1 MSQADAEALLQE
13 VATYLRSED
22 VALIRSALDFSHAAH
37 EGQLRESGAPYVT
50 HPIAVARILT
60 PLHLDVHAITAA
72 LLHDVAED
80 TNVTIEEISTRF
92 GKQVADLVDGLS
104 KIDKLQFE
112 TKEDAQAENFRKMLM
127 AMARDVRVILIKLA
141 DRLHNMRTLGAVSK
155 GKSERIAHETM
166 DIYAPIANRLGLNN
180 VYQELED
187 LSFKYLHP
195 NRYSVLSKALKVAR
209 GNRREVVSKIL
220 EAISQRLADNHLKA
234 EVKGREKHL
243 YGIYEK
249 MQTKSLAFAQV
260 LDIYGFRILVDDV
273 PSCYLALGVL
283 HGLYKPFPGKFKD
296 YIAIPKANGYQSLHT
311 ALFGPFGTPI
321 EVQIRTHEM
330 NKLAESG
337 VASHWLY
344 KTSETQ
350 INELHQKT
358 HQWLQSLLESLAQ
371 SGDSVEFLEHLKV
384 DLFPDEVYVFSP
396 KGKIF
401 AMPRGATTVDFAY
414 AVHTDIGNRCVATK
428 VNSELVPLRTELR
441 NGDRVEIVTAPHAH
455 PNPAWLGYVV
465 TSKARSEIRHALKT
479 MHLDESSKLGERLL
493 GQALSSLSIKLQ
505 DVPDICWD
513 RVLKE
518 TGSKSRQDLLTDIGL
533 GRRLN
538 MVIAKQLAKM
548 SDGENSRSDTNSGG
562 VITLLGNEGM
572 AIQYAKCCR
581 PIPGDPIIGVIK
593 SGQGLIVHTHDCP
606 TLRKG
611 RSGDEWL
618 DVVWD
623 KNITR
628 PFDVS
633 LKLIVANRR
642 GVLAKVAAA
651 IAEAESNIENV
662 NFSNEGEYTATYF
675 TLQVNNRLH
684 LATIMRNLRKIP
696 EVIRIIRVKNTG

>member
-1 MSQADAEALLQE
+1 MSQADADALLQE
-13 VATYLRSED
+13 VSAYLKSED
-22 VALIRSALDFSHAAH
+22 VAQIQAALDFSRNAH
-37 EGQLRESGAPYVT
+37 EGQLRQSGAPYVT

-60 PLHLDVHAITAA
+60 PLHLDAHAITAA

-80 TNVTIEEISTRF
+80 TSISIPQIAEQF

-141 DRLHNMRTLGAVSK
+141 DRLHNMRTLDSVSK
-155 GKSERIAHETM
+155 EKSERIARETM
-166 DIYAPIANRLGLNN
+166 DIYAPIANRLGLNTL
-180 VYQELED
+180 YQELED

-195 NRYSVLSKALKVAR
+195 HRYHVLSKALKVAR

-220 EAISQRLADNHLKA
+220 EAILKRLEECHIKA

-243 YGIYEK
+243 YGIYQK

-441 NGDRVEIVTAPHAH
+441 NGDRVEIITAPHAH

-479 MHLDESSKLGERLL
+479 MHLNESAKLGERLL
-493 GQALSSLSIKLQ
+493 AQAINALGLKLQ
-505 DVPDICWD
+505 DMDEAHWGKL
-513 RVLKE
+513 LKE
-518 TGSKSRQDLLTDIGL
+518 TGTKSQQDIFADIGL

-538 MVIAKQLAKM
+538 MVVARQLA
-548 SDGENSRSDTNSGG
+548 SIGDTVSNDA
-562 VITLLGNEGM
+562 LGNAVVTIQGTEGM
-572 AIQYAKCCR
+572 AVQFAKCCR
-581 PIPGDPIIGVIK
+581 PIPGDPIVGVIK
-593 SGQGLIVHTHDCP
+593 SGQGLVVHTHDCP
-606 TLRKG
+606 TLRRG
-611 RSGDEWL
+611 RSGEQWL

-623 KNITR
+623 KHITR
-628 PFDVS
+628 PFDVNI
-633 LKLIVANRR
+633 KLIVANRR
-642 GVLAKVAAA
+642 GVLGQGCFRHRGSGFQHR
-651 IAEAESNIENV
+651 ERQ
-662 NFSNEGEYTATYF
+662 
-675 TLQVNNRLH
+675 LQQ
-684 LATIMRNLRKIP
+684 
-696 EVIRIIRVKNTG
+696 